1 MISKYADNYYDHFSK
16 RNSKIPPVFRKE
28 ENYMMRFC
36 APLSHFTF
44 DNNNLTIIY
53 FKDGVGELLCTDR
66 RVKVEANKF
75 IAINPSIGWEYVN
88 EKKQYIDVLSMV
100 ICDSF
105 KKQFDHYISA
115 SQRKLLDD
123 PFQIVTEQTYF
134 MEQTFGADYYRSG
147 NLLQVVHTLSN
158 NGDYRFTSA
167 EELCMEVLQAIYQDQ
182 HRGYDLASHIEAKKS
197 STKLETLKRLLVA
210 NDYIQDNLMNPI
222 SLDDISRVSALSNY
236 HLYNSF
242 KKIYG
247 KTPHQYINRLKMAK
261 AKIYVQESHFSLS
274 EISDILG
281 YNDPTVFGKVFK
293 KAYGRPP
300 SYYRT

>member
-1 MISKYADNYYDHFSK
+1 MISKYTDNYYDHFSK
-16 RNSKIPPVFRKE
+16 KTSKIPPVFRKE

-53 FKDGVGELLCTDR
+53 FKDGTGELLWADR
-66 RVKVEANKF
+66 RIKVEANKF
-75 IAINPSIGWEYVN
+75 IVINPSTGWEYVN
-88 EKKQYIDVLSMV
+88 AKKKYIDVLSMV
-100 ICDSF
+100 ICDIF
-105 KKQFDHYISA
+105 KKRFNYFISA

-123 PFQIVTEQTYF
+123 PFQIATDQTYF

-147 NLLQVVHTLSN
+147 NLLQVVHSLSN

-167 EELCMEVLQAIYQDQ
+167 EELCMEMLQTIYQDQ
-182 HRGYDLASHIEAKKS
+182 HKGYDLASHIEAKKS

-261 AKIYVQESHFSLS
+261 AKTYVQESHFSLS
-274 EISDILG
+274 EISDIFG